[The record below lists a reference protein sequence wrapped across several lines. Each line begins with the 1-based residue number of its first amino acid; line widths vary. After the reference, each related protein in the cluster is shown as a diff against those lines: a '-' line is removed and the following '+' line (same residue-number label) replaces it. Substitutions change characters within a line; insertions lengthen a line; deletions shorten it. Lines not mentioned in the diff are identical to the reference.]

1 MKKTYK
7 YAHKDEIKASIKL
20 IKSDVPN
27 KRGLGSSDIC
37 VICGV
42 IVAINLLGKILKKE
56 DMLQIA
62 TYIRG
67 FTDKVTPDCMVV

>member
-1 MKKTYK
+1 MKKTYEFE
-7 YAHKDEIKASIKL
+7 HKDEIKASIKL

-27 KRGLGSSDIC
+27 ERGLGNSDIC

-42 IVAINLLGKILKKE
+42 IAANNLLGKKE

-62 TYIRG
+62 TYLRG
-67 FTDKVTPDCMVV
+67 FPDKVTPALYSGLR

>member
-1 MKKTYK
+1 M
-7 YAHKDEIKASIKL
+7 
-20 IKSDVPN
+20 PN
-27 KRGLGSSDIC
+27 TRGLRSSDIC

-42 IVAINLLGKILKKE
+42 IAAINLLGKVLKKE

-67 FTDKVTPDCMVV
+67 FTDKVTPALYGGLR